1 MILNVNDNHYNKFCQ
16 YADFRWALCHIL
28 LIVMLNVVKLG
39 VTLNDNVVM
48 LSVIILNVNELC
60 VVVLSV
66 MGPFDLVQ
74 YL

>member
-1 MILNVNDNHYNKFCQ
+1 
-16 YADFRWALCHIL
+16 
-28 LIVMLNVVKLG
+28 MLNVVKLG
-39 VTLNDNVVM
+39 VTLNDNELNVVM

-66 MGPFDLVQ
+66 VGPFGLAQ

>member
-1 MILNVNDNHYNKFCQ
+1 
-16 YADFRWALCHIL
+16 
-28 LIVMLNVVKLG
+28 MLNVVKLG
-39 VTLNDNVVM
+39 VTLNDNELNVGM

-66 MGPFDLVQ
+66 VGPFGLAQ